1 MNKEISIKTANLL
14 EDIRKKA
21 PLIWNFSNFVSMDIA
36 ANALLAIG
44 ASPAMAHAKE
54 EANDF
59 SQICKAI
66 NGALTI
72 NIGTFDPYWQECAL
86 EASSLA
92 NKNSVP
98 WVLDPVGAGA
108 SSFRNKN
115 VEELMK
121 FKPTVLRGNG
131 SEIMAVSGIAGGG
144 KGVDST
150 SSSNEALDAAKSIA
164 NENNIIVAI
173 TGKTDYVTD
182 GKTTYAIT
190 GGHEIMT
197 KVTATGC
204 ALSCLIGAAIAVGED
219 KLLSTA
225 SIISIYGL
233 AGEMAA
239 KVTKGPGSL
248 RMHLLD
254 NLANLSASQVSE
266 NTNIKNV

>member
-121 FKPTVLRGNG
+121 YKPTVLRGNG
-131 SEIMAVSGIAGGG
+131 SEIMAVSGITGGG

-164 NENNIIVAI
+164 NENNNIVAV

-182 GKTTYAIT
+182 GNTTYAIT

-254 NLANLSASQVSE
+254 NLANLSASQVLE
-266 NTNIKNV
+266 NANIKNV

>member
-1 MNKEISIKTANLL
+1 
-14 EDIRKKA
+14 
-21 PLIWNFSNFVSMDIA
+21 
-36 ANALLAIG
+36 
-44 ASPAMAHAKE
+44 
-54 EANDF
+54 
-59 SQICKAI
+59 
-66 NGALTI
+66 
-72 NIGTFDPYWQECAL
+72 
-86 EASSLA
+86 
-92 NKNSVP
+92 
-98 WVLDPVGAGA
+98 
-108 SSFRNKN
+108 
-115 VEELMK
+115 
-121 FKPTVLRGNG
+121 
-131 SEIMAVSGIAGGG
+131 MAVSGIAGGG

-190 GGHEIMT
+190 GGHKIMT

-266 NTNIKNV
+266 NANIKNV